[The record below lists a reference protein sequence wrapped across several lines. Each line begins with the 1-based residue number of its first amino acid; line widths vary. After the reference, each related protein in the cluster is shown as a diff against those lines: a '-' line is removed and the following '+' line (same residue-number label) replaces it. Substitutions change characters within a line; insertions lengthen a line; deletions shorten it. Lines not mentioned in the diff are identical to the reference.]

1 MAGTST
7 VPQFANGIIYPRFL
21 HLLVLLHLEVIR
33 VASRT
38 KWLISD
44 VGPGHDLAVTLV
56 TIYAPHAGR
65 VVAWIVARRMA
76 VGEERCPV
84 VGPVAF
90 IALQ

>member
-21 HLLVLLHLEVIR
+21 HLLVLLQLVVIR

-76 VGEERCPV
+76 VS
-84 VGPVAF
+84 
-90 IALQ
+90 